1 MNLSV
6 KTISLLMLQLLC
18 LNNCDWYSGKMEKL
32 KTVEYVDIERFM
44 GDWYVISN
52 IPTFIEKRATNAVE
66 SYRLNNKRE
75 IETTFTFHQ
84 DSPQG
89 DKKIYKP
96 KGFIKNKKTNAE
108 WRMQFLWPFKMPF
121 MIIDLDENYNYTVIG
136 VPNRKYVWIMSRRP
150 SLDSS
155 IYNTI
160 IDKLK
165 DVGYDV
171 KQIKKVTH
179 KW

>member
-6 KTISLLMLQLLC
+6 KTISLLMLQLIC
-18 LNNCDWYSGKMEKL
+18 LNNCDWNSGKMEAL

-52 IPTFIEKRATNAVE
+52 IPTFIEKRATNALE

-75 IETTFTFHQ
+75 IETTFTFHE
-84 DSPQG
+84 DSPKG

-96 KGFIKNKKTNAE
+96 KGFIKNNKTNAE
-108 WRMQFLWPFKMPF
+108 WRMQFLWPFKMPYL
-121 MIIDLDENYNYTVIG
+121 IIDLDKNYNYTVIG
-136 VPNRKYVWIMSRRP
+136 VPNRKYVWIMSRKP
-150 SLDSS
+150 SLDSKT
-155 IYNTI
+155 YNII

-165 DVGYDV
+165 QVGYDI
-171 KQIKKVTH
+171 KQIKKVTQE
-179 KW
+179 W

>member
-1 MNLSV
+1 
-6 KTISLLMLQLLC
+6 MLQLLC
-18 LNNCDWYSGKMEKL
+18 LNNCDWNSGKMEKL

-52 IPTFIEKRATNAVE
+52 IPTFIEKRATNAIE
-66 SYRLNNKRE
+66 NSRLNNKRE
-75 IETTFTFHQ
+75 IETTFSFHQ

-171 KQIKKVTH
+171 KQIKKVTQ

>member
-1 MNLSV
+1 MKLSI
-6 KTISLLMLQLLC
+6 KTISIFMLQLLC
-18 LNNCDWYSGKMEKL
+18 LNNCDWNSGKMEKL

-52 IPTFIEKRATNAVE
+52 IPTFIEKRATNAIE
-66 SYRLNNKRE
+66 NYRLNNKRE
-75 IETTFTFHQ
+75 IETTFSFHQ

-96 KGFIKNKKTNAE
+96 KGFIKNNKTNAE
-108 WRMQFLWPFKMPF
+108 WRMQFLWPFKMPYL
-121 MIIDLDENYNYTVIG
+121 IIGLDENYNYTVIG
-136 VPNRKYVWIMSRRP
+136 VPNRKYVWIMSRKP
-150 SLDSS
+150 SLDSKT
-155 IYNTI
+155 YNMI

-171 KQIKKVTH
+171 KQIKKVTQE
-179 KW
+179 W